1 MVFMTMGNQDSAQL
15 VLVFQNIRIV
25 GKHEVNARLLVIG
38 KHKAGID
45 KNHIITVLKDGHVF
59 TNAV

>member
-1 MVFMTMGNQDSAQL
+1 MIFMTMGDQDGAQL

-45 KNHIITVLKDGHVF
+45 KNHIIAVLKDGHVF